1 MKKQKILIIVDYQN
15 DFVSPTGALPV
26 PNADTI
32 AKNIQSRIDSDD
44 YSARIFT
51 FDTHTEKDYSVS
63 DEAKIF
69 PIHCEFETEG
79 WNFYDIKPRYAK
91 WNEYIESR
99 TVPFEMFASANEYFF
114 TKDVFNIWDGNTTY
128 PKWFENTFPSDEYEI
143 DIVGVAQ
150 NYCCYM
156 NIMGLIERN
165 YTVNLIQDC
174 VEGIKNFQDGSVDES
189 FELNNKIM
197 LESGVNF
204 I

>member
-1 MKKQKILIIVDYQN
+1 MKKILIVVDYQN
-15 DFVSPTGALPV
+15 DFVNPNGALPV

-63 DEAKIF
+63 GEAKIF

-99 TVPFEMFASANEYFF
+99 TAPFEMFASANEYFF

-143 DIVGVAQ
+143 DIVGVAT
-150 NYCCYM
+150 NYCVFM
-156 NIMGLIERN
+156 NVMGMVERG
-165 YTVNLIQDC
+165 YKVNVIQDS
-174 VEGIKNFQDGSVDES
+174 VEGIKAFPDGSEDES
-189 FELNNKIM
+189 FQKNITVMKNR
-197 LESGVNF
+197 SVNF